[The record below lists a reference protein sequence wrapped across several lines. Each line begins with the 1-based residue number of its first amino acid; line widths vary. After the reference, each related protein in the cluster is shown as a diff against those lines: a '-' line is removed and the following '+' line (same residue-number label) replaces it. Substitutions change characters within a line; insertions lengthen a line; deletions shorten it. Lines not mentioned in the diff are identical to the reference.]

1 MNRTDKP
8 KMTSKELVDKL
19 IDKSILLN
27 PFNVMLKGYTM
38 IEQDEKIIK
47 SIDEVD
53 LSKNMDVLMHD
64 GLLEVKP
71 ISIKE
76 KK

>member
-1 MNRTDKP
+1 
-8 KMTSKELVDKL
+8 
-19 IDKSILLN
+19 
-27 PFNVMLKGYTM
+27 M

-47 SIDEVD
+47 SINEVD